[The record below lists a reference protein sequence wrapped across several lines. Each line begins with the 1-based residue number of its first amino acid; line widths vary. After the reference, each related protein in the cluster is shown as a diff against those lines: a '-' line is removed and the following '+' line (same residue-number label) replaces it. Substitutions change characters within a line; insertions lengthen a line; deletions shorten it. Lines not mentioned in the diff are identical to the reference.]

1 MGLDVSTSQRKNLS
15 RTNELHEQQERE
27 IGSSTLAFD
36 DSHHDNPL
44 RNQVSECPRC
54 VVGIVTTTR
63 LTDRKMNTLQ
73 LTGLLRHDIR
83 YWRSE
88 AIKLCDSSSVESCRN
103 LALEVCENIET
114 LRCVG
119 TRSTPPSFAGWV
131 LTVALTLF
139 RSPRSALTLCRL
151 FAACVRLG
159 IEPYIAIA
167 MGLAFWVGVALGV
180 GGWMVWR
187 WL

>member
-1 MGLDVSTSQRKNLS
+1 MSARRQRVHRYGCDRGIADGARS
-15 RTNELHEQQERE
+15 RAPPRPIHRRSL
-27 IGSSTLAFD
+27 GSGAHVVTLRTM
-36 DSHHDNPL
+36 P
-44 RNQVSECPRC
+44 
-54 VVGIVTTTR
+54 TTR

-119 TRSTPPSFAGWV
+119 TRPTPPSFAGWV
-131 LTVALTLF
+131 LTVALTLAQ
-139 RSPRSALTLCRL
+139 SPRSALALCRL

-159 IEPYIAIA
+159 IDPYIAIA
-167 MGLAFWVGVALGV
+167 MGFAFWVGVALGV
-180 GGWMVWR
+180 GVWMVWR
-187 WL
+187 WV